1 MTAIV
6 RKACSGVQKHA
17 AGVLILCALLMLAVA
32 PASAKDFLIIAH
44 RGASGYLPEHTREA
58 KVAAYFSG
66 ADFIEQ
72 DVVLSKDGIPIVFHD
87 LYLDAMTNV
96 ADMFADRARSDGRH
110 YVIDF
115 TLEELKQLAV
125 GERIDLRS
133 GDQAYPRRFPGT
145 GPGFKIPTLEEE
157 IQLIQ
162 GLNASTGRSIGLYP
176 EIKAPHFHREEG
188 QDLSKAVLVVLDK
201 YGYSEPDAPLYL
213 QSFDYNEIKRLRN
226 ELGYRGKLVQL
237 LGENRWKIA
246 PDVDYDYLKSPEGL
260 RELAAIVDGIG
271 PWFGQLADGF
281 DSSGK
286 PQDSGLTGTARDAG
300 LAVHAYT
307 LRADRLPDGVSDFDT
322 LLKIAFSDLKLDGA
336 FTDFPDRMADYRRQ
350 NAEKH

>member
-1 MTAIV
+1 MTEIV
-6 RKACSGVQKHA
+6 RNVCSRIQKHTVRSA
-17 AGVLILCALLMLAVA
+17 IACALLVSAGLPAVA
-32 PASAKDFLIIAH
+32 NDFLIIAH

-72 DVVLSKDGIPIVFHD
+72 DVVLSKDGVPVVFHD

-96 ADMFADRARSDGRH
+96 ADLFADRARPDGRH

-115 TLEELKQLAV
+115 TLEELKRLDV

-133 GDQAYPRRFPGT
+133 GTQAYPGRFPGT

-157 IQLIQ
+157 IKLIQ
-162 GLNASTGRSIGLYP
+162 GLNAATGRSIGLYP
-176 EIKAPHFHREEG
+176 EIKAPHFHKEEG
-188 QDLSKAVLVVLDK
+188 QDLSKAVLAVLDK
-201 YGYSEPDAPLYL
+201 YGYTEPDAPIYL
-213 QSFDYNEIKRLRN
+213 QSFDYNEVKRLRN
-226 ELGYRGKLVQL
+226 DLGYRGKLIQL

-246 PDVDYDYLKSPEGL
+246 PDVDYDHLKSPDGL

-271 PWFGQLADGF
+271 PWFGQLADGIN
-281 DSSGK
+281 SSGK
-286 PQDSGLTGTARDAG
+286 PQDSGLAAAAKEAG

-307 LRADRLPDGVSDFDT
+307 LRADRLPDGIGDFNT
-322 LLKIAFSDLKLDGA
+322 LLDVAFSDLDLDGA
-336 FTDFPDRMADYRRQ
+336 FTDFPDLMASYR
-350 NAEKH
+350 NGAAEKQ